1 MEKFFFRGIFLVLFH
16 PCLNCFFRNSQELY
30 EVGIVVNIFNP
41 SSLKKTVFQL
51 SLVFVHF
58 CLVCW
63 FIIIIIIYFFCV
75 CVWKCLRIFSPFN
88 NLLRIVFPL
97 FSFYTSSLHSPSP
110 LPRHVTGGLSHNEL
124 LKAQAERG
132 RRLSTYDLSKN
143 VTSKIPQKGS
153 SRHALGK
160 NSFLTYPVHQRL
172 RVPSW

>member
-1 MEKFFFRGIFLVLFH
+1 M
-16 PCLNCFFRNSQELY
+16 
-30 EVGIVVNIFNP
+30 NIFNP

-58 CLVCW
+58 CLICW
-63 FIIIIIIYFFCV
+63 FIIIIIIIIIIYFLCV

-97 FSFYTSSLHSPSP
+97 FSFYTSSLHFPPPPS
-110 LPRHVTGGLSHNEL
+110 LPPHVTDGLSHNEL